1 MAHITKTRVDP
12 VAIGALSERSG
23 VNIETIRYYERIG
36 LVPKPPRSGGG
47 RRLYDPEDVKRLA
60 FVRRSRELGF
70 SLDEIRT
77 LLALADCG
85 SCAEVHGLTLRHI
98 QDVRRKIVD
107 LKKLEGVLA
116 ALAKECD
123 AGRRRRCPIIEVLS
137 AEPQ

>member
-1 MAHITKTRVDP
+1 MARITKTRADP
-12 VAIGALSERSG
+12 VAIGSLSERCG

-47 RRLYDPEDVKRLA
+47 RRLYGPEDVKRLA

-77 LLALADCG
+77 LLALADRG

-98 QDVRRKIVD
+98 EDVRRKIVD
-107 LKKLEGVLA
+107 LKKLEGVLV
-116 ALAKECD
+116 ALAKECHS
-123 AGRRRRCPIIEVLS
+123 GRQRRCPIIDVLF
-137 AEPQ
+137 AEP

>member
-1 MAHITKTRVDP
+1 MAQLTISQ
-12 VAIGALSERSG
+12 VARQIRLRPSA
-23 VNIETIRYYERIG
+23 IRYYERIG

-47 RRLYDPEDVKRLA
+47 RRLYGPEDVKRLA

-77 LLALADCG
+77 LLALADRG

-98 QDVRRKIVD
+98 EDVRGKIVD

-116 ALAKECD
+116 ALAKECE
-123 AGRRRRCPIIEVLS
+123 AGRWRRCPIIEVLS